1 MSSSNKQKLFL
12 HNHPVSSYA
21 QKVRIALREKGLEF
35 DFATPQALGS
45 GAANPSLS
53 AQNPR
58 LEVPTLVDGDF
69 AVFDSTIILQYL
81 EDAYPENP
89 LLPKDAK
96 EKVRV
101 RHVEEICDTTYEAI
115 NWAFGEVNVFGRAEG
130 EEKEKLQ
137 AEMKRQTIEIQTWL
151 EAQLGDRPYFNGETF
166 GYGDICVAPIYN
178 RSVVKAPAESKL
190 DLWYQR
196 IKLRESV
203 QKTFGEFEEGLKAFK
218 AMGGA
223 FTKGKGMRREYRDY
237 RLEFMVKSGGLRLVR
252 KGIEERTVRFGWPE
266 GGPGRE
272 KGSL

>member
-1 MSSSNKQKLFL
+1 MSAPSKTKLFL

-21 QKVRIALREKGLEF
+21 QKIRIALREKGLEF

-81 EDAYPENP
+81 EDAYPDSP

-96 EKVRV
+96 ERVGV

-115 NWAFGEVNVFGRAEG
+115 NWAYGEVNVFGRAEG
-130 EEKEKLQ
+130 EVKEKLM

-151 EAQLGDRPYFNGETF
+151 GSQLGDRPYFNGETF

-178 RSVVKAPAESKL
+178 RSVVKALANSKL

-196 IKLRESV
+196 IRGRESV
-203 QKTFGEFEEGLKAFK
+203 KTTFGEFEEGLKAFK
-218 AMGGA
+218 AMGEA
-223 FTKGKGMRREYRDY
+223 FAKGRGMRREYRDY
-237 RLEFMVKSGGLRLVR
+237 RLEFMVKSGGLGVVR
-252 KGIEERTVRFGWPE
+252 RGIEEGTVRFGWPE
-266 GGPGRE
+266 GGPVRE

>member
-1 MSSSNKQKLFL
+1 MSAPSKTELFL
-12 HNHPVSSYA
+12 RNHPVSSYA
-21 QKVRIALREKGLEF
+21 QKIRIALREKGLEF

-81 EDAYPENP
+81 EDAYPDSP

-96 EKVRV
+96 ERVRV

-115 NWAFGEVNVFGRAEG
+115 NWAYGEVNVFGRAEG
-130 EEKEKLQ
+130 EEKEKLM

-151 EAQLGDRPYFNGETF
+151 GSQLGDRPYFNGETF
-166 GYGDICVAPIYN
+166 GYG
-178 RSVVKAPAESKL
+178 ESAG
-190 DLWYQR
+190 
-196 IKLRESV
+196 RESV
-203 QKTFGEFEEGLKAFK
+203 KTTFGEFEEGLKAFK

-223 FTKGKGMRREYRDY
+223 FAKGRGMRREYRDY
-237 RLEFMVKSGGLRLVR
+237 RLEFMVKSGGLGVVKR
-252 KGIEERTVRFGWPE
+252 GIEEDTVRFGWPE
-266 GGPGRE
+266 GGAS
-272 KGSL
+272 KG